1 MQRFTSMTPLWT
13 RVRDFAADE
22 RGTTTV
28 AFVMMMP
35 VVYFTFLWAF
45 ELSWLKA
52 RHAVLNHSVDL
63 AVRDLRLGSFPDI
76 SGAQLVDQICGYGG
90 DFLGGQDCG
99 SNIRVALVEVSTNV
113 WSIAD
118 DLRQCQNRSAT
129 VSPVIYFDPA
139 TENSLMLL
147 HVCLLVDPIFPG
159 TKLANR
165 LEDHNGNGNF
175 QEGESGIRLHST
187 SAFAVEPGGGSES

>member
-1 MQRFTSMTPLWT
+1 MRRFTSFTPMWMRL
-13 RVRDFAADE
+13 RGFAADE

-52 RHAVLNHSVDL
+52 RHAVLNHSVDM

-76 SGAQLVDQICGYGG
+76 SGDQLVSQICEYGG
-90 DFLGGQDCG
+90 DFLGGECSDD
-99 SNIRVALVEVSTNV
+99 IRVALISVSTDV

-118 DLRQCQNRSAT
+118 DLQQCQNRSAT

-139 TENSLMLL
+139 TENSLMIL

-165 LEDHNGNGNF
+165 LQDHDGDSNF
-175 QEGESGIRLHST
+175 EEGESGIRLHST
-187 SAFAVEPGGGSES
+187 SAFAVEPGGASES